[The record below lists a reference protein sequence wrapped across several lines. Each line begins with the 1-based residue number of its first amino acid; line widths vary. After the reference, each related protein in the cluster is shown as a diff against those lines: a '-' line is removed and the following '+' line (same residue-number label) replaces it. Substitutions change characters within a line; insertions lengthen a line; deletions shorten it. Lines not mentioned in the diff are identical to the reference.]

1 MAKVHLELSQNSG
14 CEFTFDEFKLHQ
26 LIQARQSML
35 PFKVKAKETPFLPLL
50 FMVTLIMTVR
60 FLFSL
65 LFYMNL
71 SPLINLSSFWEM
83 HVFAFLPR
91 IR

>member
-35 PFKVKAKETPFLPLL
+35 IAELPFKVKAKKTPFLPLL
-50 FMVTLIMTVR
+50 FMVTVR